1 MAPRFPAHPVFCALD
16 TADAARARD
25 LAMALTGHVGGF
37 KIGKEFFTARGPE
50 GVRAAVGAAALFLD
64 LKFHDIP
71 NTVAGAVR
79 AACALKPS
87 ILNVH
92 AAGGTAMMRAAA
104 EAATAG
110 ARAAGAVRPW
120 VVAVTVLTSLD
131 DGDLAAVGQSGP
143 VADLVS
149 RLARLA
155 RSCGLGGVV
164 CSPREIAALRA
175 ELGADFRLIVPGV
188 RPEWAGAD
196 DQKRVMTPAEAV
208 AAGADYLVI
217 GRPITRAADPAEA
230 ARRIADEIAG

>member
-1 MAPRFPAHPVFCALD
+1 MSHDRILCALD
-16 TADAARARD
+16 TADLGVALD
-25 LAMALTGHVGGF
+25 LAESLAGTVGGL
-37 KIGKEFFTARGPE
+37 KIGKELFTAHGPD
-50 GVRAAVGAAALFLD
+50 AVTRIRDAGHQVFLD

-71 NTVAGAVR
+71 ATVAGAVR
-79 AACALKPS
+79 AAAGLGCFVLT
-87 ILNVH
+87 VH
-92 AAGGTAMMRAAA
+92 ASGGPEMLRAAA
-104 EAATAG
+104 EAAG
-110 ARAAGAVRPW
+110 AAKPPPL
-120 VVAVTVLTSLD
+120 VVGVTVLTSLD